1 MIKVHRRSWKVKEG
15 HRWSFPISGM
25 TFQVRK
31 VMGGGAV
38 VVCGGLFLLDYS
50 VSPSSSPFPLD
61 FGFGIWDL
69 YLGLDSGKLRNFLT
83 CKLEGDRKI

>member
-1 MIKVHRRSWKVKEG
+1 
-15 HRWSFPISGM
+15 
-25 TFQVRK
+25 
-31 VMGGGAV
+31 MGGGAV

-50 VSPSSSPFPLD
+50 VSPSPSPFPLD

-69 YLGLDSGKLRNFLT
+69 YLGLDLGKLRNFLT

>member
-1 MIKVHRRSWKVKEG
+1 MIKVHRRLWKVKEG
-15 HRWSFPISGM
+15 HGWSFPITGM

-50 VSPSSSPFPLD
+50 VSPSPIPFPLD
-61 FGFGIWDL
+61 FGFRIWDL
-69 YLGLDSGKLRNFLT
+69 DLGLGFGTGLDLT
-83 CKLEGDRKI
+83 ISFV